1 MKNTEKS
8 TDAQLYIRVLENI
21 DRAVI
26 ALDPNEKITL
36 FNPAAQAYTGISEKQ
51 ALGRQFSDLFGTQR
65 NLLYLVRTA
74 LKEGRSISDHE
85 DLTLERPTG
94 QPIPV
99 SVSVSPLYNDT
110 GSSEG
115 AVLIIRDHS
124 RVRDLEN
131 AVRRA
136 DRLSI
141 LGTLAAG
148 LAHEIKNPLGGIK
161 GATQLLAMEL
171 SGDNLA
177 LREYTDVMLKEVER
191 VNGIIEELMDLSRP
205 RPPHWSPVN
214 LSRVL
219 DDIVLFQ
226 KEGHRGKDI
235 EFHLQLD
242 PSIPPIQGDDNLL
255 TRLFLNLIKNAVEA
269 IEIQGK
275 VTISTRVASDYHLNK
290 PGSRP
295 VPLVVIEIRDTG
307 PGISAEDMDRI
318 FTPFYSTKTQ
328 GSGLGLATCQK
339 IVNNHNGFLKVSSK
353 PGEGTTFAVSL
364 PLLTGNPNEQKP
376 VTAGT
381 E

>member
-1 MKNTEKS
+1 MKKTDS
-8 TDAQLYIRVLENI
+8 RPDAQLYIRVLENI

-26 ALDPNEKITL
+26 ALDPGGQITL
-36 FNPAAQAYTGISEKQ
+36 FNPAAQAITGISEKQ
-51 ALGRQFSDLFGTQR
+51 ALGRQFSDLFGAQK
-65 NLLYLVRTA
+65 NFLYLVKTA
-74 LKEGRSISDHE
+74 LEGERSISDHE

-94 QPIPV
+94 KPIPV
-99 SVSVSPLYNDT
+99 SVSVSPLYNDS
-110 GSSEG
+110 GFSEG
-115 AVLIIRDHS
+115 AVLIIRDLS

-171 SGDNLA
+171 SGENLE

-205 RPPHWSPVN
+205 RPPQWTPVN

-226 KEGHRGKDI
+226 KEGYRGKDV

-255 TRLFLNLIKNAVEA
+255 TRLFLNLIKNAAEA
-269 IEIQGK
+269 IEKHGK

-290 PGSRP
+290 PGGRP
-295 VPLVVIEIRDTG
+295 IPLVVIEIKDTG
-307 PGISAEDMDRI
+307 PGISTEDIDRI

-339 IVNNHNGFLKVSSK
+339 IVNNHNGFLKVTSK
-353 PGEGTTFAVSL
+353 PGEGTIFSVSL
-364 PLLTGNPNEQKP
+364 PLRTAEPNERKP
-376 VTAGT
+376 APAGM